1 MVLGSK
7 IDKGAKR
14 VIYDEDAGLIDT
26 PAGPGRFVGYDGATG
41 VVTVE
46 LDNQYLVFYSGSICF
61 VREVRS

>member
-1 MVLGSK
+1 M
-7 IDKGAKR
+7 
-14 VIYDEDAGLIDT
+14 IYDEDAGLIDT

-46 LDNQYLVFYSGSICF
+46 LDNQYLVFYPGSICF